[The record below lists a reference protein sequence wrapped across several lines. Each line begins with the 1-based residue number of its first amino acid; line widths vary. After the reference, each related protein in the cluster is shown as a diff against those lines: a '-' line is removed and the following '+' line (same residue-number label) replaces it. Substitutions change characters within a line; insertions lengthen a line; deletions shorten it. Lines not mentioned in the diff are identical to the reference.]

1 MEIPSSV
8 TDGGHGSSEA
18 SPPPAHDPQ
27 AGVEPLK
34 VLVYSDDRGVRQ
46 QVLSSLGRRP
56 DQGLPPVSYVEC
68 ATEPMV
74 FAQVDAQRFDLVILD
89 GEASPAG
96 GMGIARQLKDEI
108 YQCPPILVLIG
119 RPQDGWLATWSRADA
134 VVSHPLDPRTLAK
147 AAAELLKRRIAL
159 PS

>member
-1 MEIPSSV
+1 MATENPLSV
-8 TDGGHGSSEA
+8 TDGGLDSSEA
-18 SPPPAHDPQ
+18 SPPPSQVPQ
-27 AGVEPLK
+27 DELKPLK

-74 FAQVDAQRFDLVILD
+74 ITMVDAQRFDLVILD
-89 GEASPAG
+89 GEATPAG

-108 YQCPPILVLIG
+108 YQCPPVLVLLQV
-119 RPQDGWLATWSRADA
+119 RF
-134 VVSHPLDPRTLAK
+134 V
-147 AAAELLKRRIAL
+147 
-159 PS
+159 